1 MPVVADLIV
10 SSLRVAGVHTLF
22 GVPGGGSNLDLIAA
36 AGRADLP
43 FVLTST
49 ETAAAISAIAQSEIT
64 GRPGACLTTLGPGA
78 ASVVNGVACAFLDRA
93 PLIVFTDSHSAAA
106 GGAFEHQ
113 RLDQAALMRPITKS
127 SVTLTPDGAAR
138 VVACAISTA
147 SAYPPGPVHLE
158 CPGDVASA
166 EATPVPAPSER
177 PSSLVGESW
186 EQLVADLLT
195 GARKPILLVGL
206 GARRPE
212 DATAIRRLCERRK
225 LPAMVTYKA
234 KGVVPDDHEWFAG
247 VLTNATI
254 EREILE
260 ESDVLIGVGLDPVEL
275 LPRPWKYTQPIINVS
290 RWKVE
295 DKQVPFAT
303 QIVTD
308 VPDGIAK
315 ITAML
320 STTDWDG
327 ERLQEQVAEQREHVR
342 IATSGLAAHRVVELS
357 ASALALHVGRV
368 SVDAGAHMLPAT
380 MLWPAREPNQLLIS
394 NGLSTMGFALPAAIG
409 AALVDRSRP
418 VVALTGDGGLLMCL
432 GELSTAARLNLR
444 TIVIVFN
451 DASLSLIEIKQ
462 QARRL
467 EPNGVALGAIDWRA
481 IAEGFGVKA
490 WAASNESELEH
501 ALGSARECDG
511 PSLIEAKI
519 DRSNYGA
526 TLRAVRGGV

>member
-1 MPVVADLIV
+1 M
-10 SSLRVAGVHTLF
+10 
-22 GVPGGGSNLDLIAA
+22 
-36 AGRADLP
+36 
-43 FVLTST
+43 
-49 ETAAAISAIAQSEIT
+49 
-64 GRPGACLTTLGPGA
+64 
-78 ASVVNGVACAFLDRA
+78 
-93 PLIVFTDSHSAAA
+93 
-106 GGAFEHQ
+106 
-113 RLDQAALMRPITKS
+113 
-127 SVTLTPDGAAR
+127 
-138 VVACAISTA
+138 
-147 SAYPPGPVHLE
+147 
-158 CPGDVASA
+158 
-166 EATPVPAPSER
+166 
-177 PSSLVGESW
+177 
-186 EQLVADLLT
+186 
-195 GARKPILLVGL
+195 LVGL

-490 WAASNESELEH
+490 WAAANESELEH